1 MVHILKAQ
9 WMSRLEESFVKSFY
23 DQQNEQERQAA
34 FEDALTFGTAGIRS
48 KFGLGPGRLNKFTV
62 RKVALGL
69 AHFLRRDLVE
79 PLVVIHYDTR
89 YLSEAF
95 AKEMAKVLATASVYV
110 IVSKTYKSTPELS
123 FAVRHLNADAGIMIT
138 ASHNPSDYNGIKV
151 YGRDGGQLL
160 PEASELLSAYIN
172 AIDSPLNI
180 GVESLDLLKEKGR
193 IRDLPQSVTED
204 YISHVTKLYQG
215 IQDHGAHVLLSSLHG
230 TSLPILAHIFK
241 RLSFENFSID
251 EAQSIPDGGFPTCKT
266 ANPEDPIAF
275 QHALKCAEKANAK
288 LIVATDPDADRF
300 GMIERYDD
308 GSHYFFNGNEIGL
321 MLMKWRAQELMH
333 NHDHKYVVKT
343 IVTGATSEALAQK
356 LGLECINVLTGFK
369 YISDQLH
376 QRATH
381 NQQLVLA
388 YEESHGYLIQDFS
401 RDKDAI
407 QCIPLLVKYK
417 QELYREGRTLYDAL
431 QEIYKEVGRFEDM
444 TLSPVYEGK
453 EGKDKISALM
463 THFSKYHDTHLCGL
477 KIKTIEN
484 YRTATTTYVETGQQ
498 QNITLPI
505 SNVIRFTFDEG
516 FIALRP
522 SGTEPKMKIYFSLKV
537 ANFDQVV
544 QTFKQTYL

>member
-251 EAQSIPDGGFPTCKT
+251 EAQ
-266 ANPEDPIAF
+266 
-275 QHALKCAEKANAK
+275 
-288 LIVATDPDADRF
+288 
-300 GMIERYDD
+300 
-308 GSHYFFNGNEIGL
+308 
-321 MLMKWRAQELMH
+321 
-333 NHDHKYVVKT
+333 
-343 IVTGATSEALAQK
+343 
-356 LGLECINVLTGFK
+356 
-369 YISDQLH
+369 
-376 QRATH
+376 
-381 NQQLVLA
+381 
-388 YEESHGYLIQDFS
+388 
-401 RDKDAI
+401 
-407 QCIPLLVKYK
+407 
-417 QELYREGRTLYDAL
+417 
-431 QEIYKEVGRFEDM
+431 
-444 TLSPVYEGK
+444 
-453 EGKDKISALM
+453 
-463 THFSKYHDTHLCGL
+463 
-477 KIKTIEN
+477 
-484 YRTATTTYVETGQQ
+484 
-498 QNITLPI
+498 
-505 SNVIRFTFDEG
+505 
-516 FIALRP
+516 
-522 SGTEPKMKIYFSLKV
+522 
-537 ANFDQVV
+537 
-544 QTFKQTYL
+544 